1 MADNYRF
8 FVICPSCEGY
18 GVTLLSREL
27 AEGEV
32 EDECPVCVADPGNP
46 LSPIEIDGKRH
57 VYHGRFMEVEDE

>member
-32 EDECPVCVADPGNP
+32 EDECNP